1 MQPDP
6 TVHQVVAALTN
17 HEYLR
22 DQLRVQFP
30 DADEQTLADTL
41 EGESNLDQMLV
52 AVMRSTEDDAMLVT
66 GIKERLAE
74 LSERG
79 ERLARRIEA
88 KREIV
93 CRVMERANMSRIE
106 AADFTLSLRQAPSKI
121 VVTDEALI
129 PAAYMN
135 TPEPPTPKPDKK
147 KIADALKANTEIP
160 GCVLSNGGVSL
171 SVRKK

>member
-1 MQPDP
+1 MQPS
-6 TVHQVVAALTN
+6 THNLVAALTH

-22 DQLRVQFP
+22 DQLRAQFP

-66 GIKERLAE
+66 GINERIAE
-74 LSERG
+74 LSLRG

-88 KREIV
+88 KRDIC
-93 CRVMERANMSRIE
+93 CRVMERANLKKIE
-106 AADFTLSLRQAPSKI
+106 APDFTMSLSATPKKVI
-121 VVTDEALI
+121 VTDEALI
-129 PAAYMN
+129 PANYKR
-135 TPEPPTPKPDKK
+135 TPEPPKPVPDKK
-147 KIADALKANTEIP
+147 LIADVLKAGKEVP
-160 GCVLSNGGVSL
+160 GAMLSNGGVTL

>member
-1 MQPDP
+1 VQPSA
-6 TVHQVVAALTN
+6 HNLVAALTH

-66 GIKERLAE
+66 GIQERMAE
-74 LSERG
+74 LAERG

-88 KREIV
+88 KRDIC
-93 CRVMERANMSRIE
+93 CRVMERANLPKVE
-106 AADFTLSLRQAPSKI
+106 APDFTLSLTKTPKKVI
-121 VVTDEALI
+121 VTDEVLI

-135 TPEPPTPKPDKK
+135 TPEPPAPKPDKK
-147 KIADALKANTEIP
+147 KIADALKANTEVP
-160 GCVLSNGGVSL
+160 GCLLSNGGVTL